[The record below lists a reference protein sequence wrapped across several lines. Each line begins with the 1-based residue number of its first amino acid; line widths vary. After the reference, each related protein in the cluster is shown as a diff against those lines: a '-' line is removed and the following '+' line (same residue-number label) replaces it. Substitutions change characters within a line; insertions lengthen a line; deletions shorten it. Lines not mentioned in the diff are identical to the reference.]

1 METNITAKTEPT
13 LEQLQHENMMLRE
26 DNEDLHKQVEL
37 FVSQLAEAD
46 DRICDWRS
54 KHEDLRKKHN
64 AYCADAKRSADSML
78 LRIQEL
84 EAAAEKRKVAKHQ
97 ERAARVAT
105 ASKLVVIAASLLIP
119 TVAVNLIQ
127 KFGLIDAQIGFA
139 LQAICMM
146 GISWCY
152 ALIWDRT
159 RK

>member
-1 METNITAKTEPT
+1 METIITAKTEPT
-13 LEQLQHENMMLRE
+13 LEQLQHENMLLRE
-26 DNEDLHKQVEL
+26 DNEDLRKQTEL

-46 DRICDWRS
+46 DRLAAQREKFNDYR
-54 KHEDLRKKHN
+54 
-64 AYCADAKRSADSML
+64 ADASQAADAMMR
-78 LRIQEL
+78 RIKEL

-97 ERAARVAT
+97 ERAARVAS

-119 TVAVNLIQ
+119 TAAANLLQ
-127 KFGLIDAQIGFA
+127 RFGIVDPQIGFA
-139 LQAICMM
+139 LQASCMM